1 MPEFDVHASMEAQDY
16 EGLAAI
22 IQAGDP
28 EAGVAA
34 MRALGKLGDER
45 ATDLLKGQLHSKEV
59 ALRRMAARVLYQ
71 MLGADAAQALDNE
84 TVRHILR
91 FRAPGE
97 ILSSATA
104 VRLFLETLPVLEH
117 NNPSLDVEHGDG
129 SVVSGS
135 PMEDYHPLTLRK
147 AGTER
152 STISTVRRVL
162 SFFES
167 LRRDLDGWWTVG
179 PMRGTAVISFRK
191 GDRFGETLHEL
202 AIARIAPDIYLSLST
217 KCRYADWD

>member
-1 MPEFDVHASMEAQDY
+1 MSEFDVHASMQARDY

-22 IQAGDP
+22 I
-28 EAGVAA
+28 EAGVPETSIAA
-34 MRALGKLGDER
+34 MQALGKLGDER
-45 ATDLLKGQLHSKEV
+45 ATDLLIAQLHADKIE
-59 ALRRMAARVLYQ
+59 LRRIAGRVLYQ
-71 MLGADAAQALDNE
+71 MLGADAAATLDNE
-84 TVRHILR
+84 TIRHILR

-104 VRLFLETLPVLEH
+104 VRLLLETLPVLDPG
-117 NNPSLDVEHGDG
+117 NPSLDVEHGDG

-135 PMEDYHPLTLRK
+135 PMDDYHPLTLRK
-147 AGTER
+147 SGTER
-152 STISTVRRVL
+152 STTSTVRRSL